1 MWVAR
6 PKYDILSQKT
16 LSGHYL
22 KERIAPDDH
31 KWLCNSKLYTL
42 KKDSSPYTCK
52 PHTFNVLFA
61 ITSFL
66 TCSGVGPLH

>member
-31 KWLCNSKLYTL
+31 KWLCNYKLYNL
-42 KKDSSPYTCK
+42 KKESSPYT
-52 PHTFNVLFA
+52 HAN
-61 ITSFL
+61 L
-66 TCSGVGPLH
+66 TPSTCYSQLPVF